1 MKRFFPPGKTLT
13 EPPDYYRETIKTIV
27 LGIKIGPKAL
37 EKLLRQPIT
46 KAIFLTRNGEKGDLV
61 FQINIRISEKFKI
74 EFAKL
79 RFVSRLYFKNL
90 ILLGPEDDKLG

>member
-1 MKRFFPPGKTLT
+1 MKRFFPPEKTLT

-46 KAIFLTRNGEKGDLV
+46 KAIF
-61 FQINIRISEKFKI
+61 
-74 EFAKL
+74 
-79 RFVSRLYFKNL
+79 
-90 ILLGPEDDKLG
+90 